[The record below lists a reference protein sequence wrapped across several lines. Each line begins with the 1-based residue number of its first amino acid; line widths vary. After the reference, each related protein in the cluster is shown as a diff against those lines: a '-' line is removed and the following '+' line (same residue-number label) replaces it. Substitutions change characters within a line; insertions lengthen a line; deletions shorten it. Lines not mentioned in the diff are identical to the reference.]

1 MLRDK
6 VIEIFV
12 KVDDFC
18 KEIVPMLEEK
28 RIEDKKL
35 GRRNRKAGLS
45 ESEIIRMNSKIYASC
60 STPGIGQSIIFY

>member
-18 KEIVPMLEEK
+18 KEIQPILEEK
-28 RIEDKKL
+28 RIEVK
-35 GRRNRKAGLS
+35 N
-45 ESEIIRMNSKIYASC
+45 
-60 STPGIGQSIIFY
+60 